1 MLVSRGPAFWSGWV
15 MSALIHSAK
24 KISKQRKWVRGC
36 TNVKIGHE
44 RPKTL
49 GWGVYTRVLLD
60 RPEYKRH
67 NGPLDFLFGQALFM
81 GLLKNRLDQIAQV
94 SKHQKTTQT
103 SNRSCSGVLPRQ
115 TPMFGPCSWIRTH
128 IDASTR
134 CVGESSACIS
144 WPSLLVGV
152 GDVSVDSLGK
162 KD

>member
-1 MLVSRGPAFWSGWV
+1 M
-15 MSALIHSAK
+15 IHSAK
-24 KISKQRKWVRGC
+24 KISEQRKWVRGC

-94 SKHQKTTQT
+94 SKH
-103 SNRSCSGVLPRQ
+103 V
-115 TPMFGPCSWIRTH
+115 W
-128 IDASTR
+128 
-134 CVGESSACIS
+134 
-144 WPSLLVGV
+144 VGV
-152 GDVSVDSLGK
+152 WVAGSMILGVVVRLFSVTDFG
-162 KD
+162 

>member
-15 MSALIHSAK
+15 MSALIYSAK
-24 KISKQRKWVRGC
+24 KISEQRKWVRGC

-81 GLLKNRLDQIAQV
+81 GLLKNCLDQFAHVLDANAFCTAQNTFDSVPLTMLIAWNI
-94 SKHQKTTQT
+94 SICCSICLT
-103 SNRSCSGVLPRQ
+103 SNPRQ
-115 TPMFGPCSWIRTH
+115 PKYLDGS
-128 IDASTR
+128 
-134 CVGESSACIS
+134 CIF
-144 WPSLLVGV
+144 
-152 GDVSVDSLGK
+152 
-162 KD
+162 